1 MQGDTRFQTLIRTEE
16 IEIDGQAYPV
26 RYFETETARGARRYN
41 CEVVLSASDHIIFD
55 GSSLA
60 DLTWRVARLAP
71 ATLVSRA
78 LAARSVA
85 A

>member
-1 MQGDTRFQTLIRTEE
+1 MFQKLIQAAE
-16 IEIDGQAYPV
+16 IEIDGHAYPV
-26 RYFETETARGARRYN
+26 RYFETETVRGARRYN

-55 GSSLA
+55 ADSLT